1 MQCLNL
7 FKAKDKNYLYI
18 LIINNYLTISTASLS
33 CASSHISTI
42 KITIRFSSRET
53 CLENLGM
60 YLVTVIAKKPH
71 YLTKRRTKFSR
82 KWLTIP
88 QIIATGNTPAYLS
101 KITM

>member
-7 FKAKDKNYLYI
+7 FKAKDKNCIYI
-18 LIINNYLTISTASLS
+18 LIINNYLTISIVSLS

-71 YLTKRRTKFSR
+71 YPMKRGTKFSR
-82 KWLTIP
+82 KWLTAR
-88 QIIATGNTPAYLS
+88 QIIVTGNTPVYLS
-101 KITM
+101 KTTM